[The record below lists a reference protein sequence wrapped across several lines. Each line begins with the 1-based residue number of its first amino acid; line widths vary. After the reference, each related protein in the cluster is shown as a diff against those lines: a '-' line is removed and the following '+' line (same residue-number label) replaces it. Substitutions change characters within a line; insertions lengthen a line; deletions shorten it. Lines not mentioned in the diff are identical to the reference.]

1 MKEVR
6 LLFIFQNKIKRW
18 KKNSKFFFIDDDIA
32 LGHIYTMIL
41 QEEGYEVLYQTSL
54 NGAKACIVET
64 HPDMIVLDVEIGN
77 KNGIEAV
84 PELKAIAPNTPILF
98 ISSHTNSQLIVQA
111 LSAGAVA
118 YLKKPFEIDELIA
131 YIKRYA
137 ISHPY
142 QIKIGSLL
150 LDTDTQLLCTKELK
164 VIKQL
169 SEAEYKLLK
178 LLVAYKEQLV
188 ERRQIEE
195 ELWGKANGNEQGIN
209 NLISKLRK
217 YLSID
222 PTIELVTI
230 PRNGYKLSVNLS

>member
-1 MKEVR
+1 MRFTHLAEFSKYAKYQPFKFY
-6 LLFIFQNKIKRW
+6 LLI
-18 KKNSKFFFIDDDIA
+18 SVIA
-32 LGHIYTMIL
+32 CFPVT
-41 QEEGYEVLYQTSL
+41 
-54 NGAKACIVET
+54 
-64 HPDMIVLDVEIGN
+64 
-77 KNGIEAV
+77 
-84 PELKAIAPNTPILF
+84 
-98 ISSHTNSQLIVQA
+98 
-111 LSAGAVA
+111 
-118 YLKKPFEIDELIA
+118 
-131 YIKRYA
+131 YA
-137 ISHPY
+137 
-142 QIKIGSLL
+142 
-150 LDTDTQLLCTKELK
+150 LDTDTQLLCTKELR

-195 ELWGKANGNEQGIN
+195 ELWGKVNGNEQGIN

>member
-1 MKEVR
+1 MG
-6 LLFIFQNKIKRW
+6 
-18 KKNSKFFFIDDDIA
+18 KKLKFFFIDDDIA
-32 LGHIYTMIL
+32 LGHICTRIM

-98 ISSHTNSQLIVQA
+98 ISSHTNSQLVVQA

-118 YLKKPFEIDELIA
+118 YLKKPLEIDELIA

-150 LDTDTQLLCTKELK
+150 LDTDTQL
-164 VIKQL
+164 

-195 ELWGKANGNEQGIN
+195 ELWGKVNGNEQGIN

>member
-1 MKEVR
+1 MGKK
-6 LLFIFQNKIKRW
+6 LKI
-18 KKNSKFFFIDDDIA
+18 FFIDDDIA
-32 LGHIYTMIL
+32 LGHICNRIM

-98 ISSHTNSQLIVQA
+98 ISSHTNSQLVVQA

-118 YLKKPFEIDELIA
+118 YLKKPLEIDELIA

-150 LDTDTQLLCTKELK
+150 LDTDTQLLCTKELR

-195 ELWGKANGNEQGIN
+195 ELWGKVNGNEQGIN

>member
-1 MKEVR
+1 MGKK
-6 LLFIFQNKIKRW
+6 LKI
-18 KKNSKFFFIDDDIA
+18 FFIDDDIA
-32 LGHIYTMIL
+32 LGHICTRIM

-98 ISSHTNSQLIVQA
+98 ISSHTNSQLVVQA

-118 YLKKPFEIDELIA
+118 YLKKPLEIDELIA

-150 LDTDTQLLCTKELK
+150 LDTDTQLLCTKELR

-169 SEAEYKLLK
+169 SEA
-178 LLVAYKEQLV
+178 
-188 ERRQIEE
+188 
-195 ELWGKANGNEQGIN
+195 
-209 NLISKLRK
+209 
-217 YLSID
+217 
-222 PTIELVTI
+222 
-230 PRNGYKLSVNLS
+230 

>member
-1 MKEVR
+1 MYQ
-6 LLFIFQNKIKRW
+6 I
-18 KKNSKFFFIDDDIA
+18 
-32 LGHIYTMIL
+32 M

-98 ISSHTNSQLIVQA
+98 ISSHTNSQLVVQA

-118 YLKKPFEIDELIA
+118 YLKKPLEIDELIA

-150 LDTDTQLLCTKELK
+150 LDTDTQLLCTKELR

-195 ELWGKANGNEQGIN
+195 ELWGK
-209 NLISKLRK
+209 
-217 YLSID
+217 
-222 PTIELVTI
+222 
-230 PRNGYKLSVNLS
+230 